1 MFLDYCFFLHPKFEQ
16 INTMTMT
23 RARQRK
29 LPCSHPVNPVFAVRV
44 SDAAV
49 EGVGRQYEDE
59 VSSVAHA
66 AQKVVVE
73 LAGTEFLDVEEDRQ
87 TAQLQV
93 NFQQTAISILNQTSK
108 NSVSKQIC
116 LCKYHSFVFRP
127 DIVYN
132 ATDLVLVR

>member
-1 MFLDYCFFLHPKFEQ
+1 
-16 INTMTMT
+16 
-23 RARQRK
+23 
-29 LPCSHPVNPVFAVRV
+29 VNAVFAVDV

-59 VSSVAHA
+59 VSSVADT

-73 LAGTEFLDVEEDRQ
+73 LARTEFLDVEEDRQ

-93 NFQQTAISILNQTSK
+93 NFQQTAISILNQTNK